1 MHWLWNYLFYI
12 YIIQHK
18 DSTDFTG
25 IECEISNQISKD
37 DVLWFP
43 AKGED
48 DVENPIEDNINI
60 LKEKLEEKG
69 KSTMEWIKKSTDA
82 IDKAK

>member
-1 MHWLWNYLFYI
+1 M
-12 YIIQHK
+12 
-18 DSTDFTG
+18 
-25 IECEISNQISKD
+25 
-37 DVLWFP
+37 LWFP